1 MVYSFL
7 ENHHEVGSLRTLG
20 VGEIKARFSDI
31 LEQVK
36 GGEKIA
42 VGYGKK
48 RKKVA
53 IIVPYE
59 EKTPEG
65 KRRLG
70 LLQGK
75 ARFKVRA
82 GFKMSDEELLAP

>member
-1 MVYSFL
+1 MVYSFVG
-7 ENHHEVGSLRTLG
+7 NYREVGSMRTLG

-48 RKKVA
+48 KKKVA
-53 IIVPYE
+53 VIVPYE
-59 EKTPEG
+59 EKKFEG

-70 LLQGK
+70 PLQGK
-75 ARFKVRA
+75 AKFKICA
-82 GFKMSDEELLAP
+82 GFKMSDEELLVP